1 MLMIAAPWP
10 TDILERMVRAVEK
23 VKERLHRAARA
34 LETGKIPYAIIGGN
48 AVAAFVAKIDEGSI
62 RNTRD
67 VDILIRR
74 QDLESAKKAMD
85 AAGFDHAEVT
95 GVEMFIERPNGNP
108 SEGVHLLFAGEKVK
122 PTDPVAAPDMSET
135 EDGVAFRVLSLE
147 ALVRMKL
154 VAFRLKDQVHLQDMT
169 RLGLIDAAWPARFPY
184 VLADRLRQIL
194 ANPDA

>member
-1 MLMIAAPWP
+1 MIAAPWP
-10 TDILERMVRAVEK
+10 ADILERMVRAVEK

-34 LETGKIPYAIIGGN
+34 LEAGNVPYAIIGGN

-74 QDLESAKKAMD
+74 QDLELAKRAID
-85 AAGFDHAEVT
+85 AAGFEHAQVA
-95 GVEMFIERPNGNP
+95 GVEMFIERPNGKP
-108 SEGVHLLFAGEKVK
+108 SEGVHLHFAGEKVK
-122 PTDPVAAPDMSET
+122 AADPVAAPEMSES

-169 RLGLIDAAWPARFPY
+169 RIGLIDTTWPPRFPV

-194 ANPDA
+194 ANPDG